1 MKKEKP
7 LKKSYYS
14 NEEKAS
20 VIEEAAVQ
28 YETLRAIL
36 GGNKSI
42 GKPIE
47 GEIDLIGL
55 SRSGIRKSSLKSLS
69 GYLGI
74 TMDEMSSLLHTSHR
88 TIQRKEDDELLD
100 VFKSEQAIELAQIVG
115 KGIEVFGSKDNFQQW
130 LHSGLIALSG
140 KKPIDFLDTSF
151 GIRMLYRLLGRIEHG
166 VYS

>member
-1 MKKEKP
+1 MKKEKAHN
-7 LKKSYYS
+7 KSYFS
-14 NEEKAS
+14 NEETVS
-20 VIEEAAVQ
+20 IVEEAAVQ

-36 GGNKSI
+36 GGNKTI
-42 GKPIE
+42 GKPLE

-74 TMDEMSSLLHTSHR
+74 TMDEMSSLLHTSYR

-100 VFKSEQAIELAQIVG
+100 VFKTEQVIELAQIAG
-115 KGIEVFGSKDNFQQW
+115 RGIEVLGSKDNFQQW

-140 KKPIDFLDTSF
+140 KRPIDFLDTSF